1 MYRTPAPTRPAALTT
16 PIRHVQ
22 RFPTLGQRVV
32 DLRSLLVLTQKEL
45 SSLSGIGQSYLS
57 DIERMNVEL
66 TPAAIH
72 RICSATGTPTS
83 FFQYC
88 TPPYCPDDI
97 NFPKNS
103 RVSAKGRD
111 FVVQAF
117 KEIERISAVLAEA
130 PVRLKRVSIPV
141 AEHNDIVSEY
151 DLDLLAGDI
160 RQAYRLDSDAPIRNV
175 TRMMERAG
183 IAVAAMSAPFG
194 NDTLLEGHCGMS
206 HWSAWSPRA
215 SVGFVTGMAGDRQ
228 RFTLA
233 HELGH
238 VVLHSWRRVSEPDQ
252 REREADYFAGALLL
266 PRLCAEEDIA
276 ESLTLGGYMQIK
288 AKFGISLHAI
298 VARAQRLGLITR
310 DRERSLMIQLSSRGW
325 REKEPVNVGGESPV
339 LLHTELVALHG
350 AHPYVAASSA
360 LGVSPGLLQS
370 WIPEPNNGPRDS

>member
-1 MYRTPAPTRPAALTT
+1 MYLTPAATRPTASAT
-16 PIRHVQ
+16 PIRHLQ

-57 DIERMNVEL
+57 DIERGNVEL

-72 RICSATGTPTS
+72 RICSATATPTS
-83 FFQYC
+83 FFQYR
-88 TPPYCPDDI
+88 TPSYCPDDI

-103 RVSAKGRD
+103 RVGAKGRD
-111 FVVQAF
+111 FVIQAF

-130 PVRLKRVSIPV
+130 PVRLKRVGIPV
-141 AEHNDIVSEY
+141 AEHSDIVSEY

-183 IAVAAMSAPFG
+183 IAIASMSAPFG
-194 NDTLLEGHCGMS
+194 NDTLLDGHCGMS
-206 HWSAWSPRA
+206 HWSARSPRA
-215 SVGFVTGMAGDRQ
+215 SVGLVTGMAGDRQ

-233 HELGH
+233 HEFGH
-238 VVLHSWRRVSEPDQ
+238 VVLHSRRRVSDPKQ

-266 PRLCAEEDIA
+266 PRLCAQEDIA
-276 ESLTLGGYMQIK
+276 ESLTLRGYMGIK
-288 AKFGISLHAI
+288 AQFGISLHAI

-310 DRERSLMIQLSSRGW
+310 DRQRSLMIQLSSRGW
-325 REKEPVNVGGESPV
+325 REKEPVDVGRETPV

-350 AHPYVAASSA
+350 AHPYFAASSA
-360 LGVSPGLLQS
+360 LGVSPALLQS
-370 WIPEPNNGPRDS
+370 WIPEPHHGSA